1 MDPLVLD
8 IFVLWTT
15 SVANWINFS
24 LSPANRSISLS
35 LVLILLVLSSIYV
48 RWYINYTDNSQIPVR
63 LSAIKSWIAP
73 NFLPTNEAKSG
84 VILKCHTH
92 PDSSH
97 KKGAYVL
104 MTFLYLWYLSFC
116 ILFYISGAFCSCG
129 LKSVLH
135 IYALFLFL
143 KMILK
148 PDKDRKPE
156 CPYGQKPKSE
166 NNKLWQSWVVFMHYT
181 SKII

>member
-1 MDPLVLD
+1 MNHVSSQL
-8 IFVLWTT
+8 
-15 SVANWINFS
+15 INFS
-24 LSPANRSISLS
+24 LSPANRFISLS

-48 RWYINYTDNSQIPVR
+48 RWYINYTDHSQIPVH

-73 NFLPTNEAKSG
+73 NFLSTNEAKSG

-97 KKGAYVL
+97 KKGAKVL

-116 ILFYISGAFCSCG
+116 ILFYISGAFCNCG

-148 PDKDRKPE
+148 PDTEEQEARMSIWTK
-156 CPYGQKPKSE
+156 
-166 NNKLWQSWVVFMHYT
+166 T
-181 SKII
+181 KIGKQQAVTELGGFYALY